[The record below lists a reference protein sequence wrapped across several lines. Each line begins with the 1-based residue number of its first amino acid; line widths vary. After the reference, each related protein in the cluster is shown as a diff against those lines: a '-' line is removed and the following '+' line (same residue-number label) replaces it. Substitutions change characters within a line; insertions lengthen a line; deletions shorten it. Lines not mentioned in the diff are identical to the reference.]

1 MGVLFSRLRKKKETT
16 EILEELD
23 VEIKNCINFR
33 LENQES
39 QRRWVGR
46 LTAWGI
52 ISYILIALLY
62 YLIYFPVGW
71 VSRSVNHSF
80 LNSVAGPTTTLTSKL
95 RPVVGRVECKGH
107 TVELR
112 CKGPSRKGNPSIGE
126 MIFGSRN
133 SKRLR

>member
-71 VSRSVNHSF
+71 VSKSVNHSR
-80 LNSVAGPTTTLTSKL
+80 SIT
-95 RPVVGRVECKGH
+95 
-107 TVELR
+107 
-112 CKGPSRKGNPSIGE
+112 PSTAQQLSYGLS
-126 MIFGSRN
+126 
-133 SKRLR
+133 